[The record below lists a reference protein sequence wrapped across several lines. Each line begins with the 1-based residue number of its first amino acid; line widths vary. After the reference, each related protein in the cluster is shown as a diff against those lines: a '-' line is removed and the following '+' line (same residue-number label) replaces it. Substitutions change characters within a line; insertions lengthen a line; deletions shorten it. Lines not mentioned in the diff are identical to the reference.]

1 MRISG
6 RSIAKVLFA
15 TAAALALLW
24 FLYRVRSVVGLVVI
38 SAFLAVAL
46 GPAVDF
52 FQRRR
57 LPRAASILLVYLLI
71 VLTLFAVGLMIV
83 PPVVEETTQFVQDV
97 PAYIDGV
104 RGNPLLRQYDD
115 RYGITEQ
122 LQRQAEGLPARLG
135 QAVATLQSVTVGVF
149 STLFQLITVLV
160 ITLFLLLDGKRIAA
174 FCFKQMTPEY
184 ERRARTIA
192 DDIYAA
198 VGGYV
203 IGAFSLALIAGVSTF
218 VVLSILG
225 VPFAIPLAVLMAFLD
240 LIPMVG
246 ATAGGVLIAVAATF
260 ENFPTVLLA
269 WVAFFV
275 IYQQVENNFLQP
287 IVYRKTV
294 ALAPL
299 LVIVAVL
306 MGGSLL
312 GVLGALLAI
321 PVAATVQI
329 LVKDF
334 WHFSRH
340 PGALLG
346 ADQSDPP
353 GAAPERLTAGGD
365 ELTPDDELAH
375 ADQPAHRDPAAGR
388 PREGVKP

>member
-1 MRISG
+1 VSG

-15 TAAALALLW
+15 TAVALALLW
-24 FLYRVRSVVGLVVI
+24 FLYQVRSVLGLVAI
-38 SAFLAVAL
+38 SVFLAVAL

-71 VLTLFAVGLMIV
+71 VLALFGVGLLIV

-97 PAYIDGV
+97 PGYIDGV

-160 ITLFLLLDGKRIAA
+160 ITLFLLLDGKRIVA
-174 FCFKQMTPEY
+174 FAFQQMSPEH

-203 IGAFSLALIAGVSTF
+203 VGAFSLALIAGVSTF

-225 VPFAIPLAVLMAFLD
+225 VRFAIPLAVMMAFLD

-246 ATAGGVLIAVAATF
+246 ATAAGVLIAVAAAF
-260 ENFPTVLLA
+260 ENFPTALIA
-269 WVAFFV
+269 WVVFFV

-287 IVYRKTV
+287 VVYRRTV

-306 MGGSLL
+306 MGASLL

-340 PGALLG
+340 PGAVLG
-346 ADQSDPP
+346 ADHSDPP
-353 GAAPERLTAGGD
+353 GDAAEEPAGGD
-365 ELTPDDELAH
+365 TGAE
-375 ADQPAHRDPAAGR
+375 R
-388 PREGVKP
+388 PREGVGS